1 VIQLKAKQDH
11 LLTIYTNLKK
21 KSQKHF
27 SNFYSMGLLRGNK
40 HKLKVVNI
48 ISRDIIYDLKKPVE
62 TKHIYDFDVS

>member
-48 ISRDIIYDLKKPVE
+48 ISRDIIYDL
-62 TKHIYDFDVS
+62 